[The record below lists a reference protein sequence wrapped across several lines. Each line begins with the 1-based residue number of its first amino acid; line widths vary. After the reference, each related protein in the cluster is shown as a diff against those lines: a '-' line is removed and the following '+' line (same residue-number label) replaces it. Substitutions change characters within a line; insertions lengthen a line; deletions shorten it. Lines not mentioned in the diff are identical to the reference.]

1 MRKYLIVPAVA
12 VAALAFGSSA
22 AFSAVTTVKP
32 AATTAAKP
40 AATTV
45 AKPAA
50 TTVAKPAATTAAK
63 PAATTAA
70 KAAMTDKVNI
80 NTATKT
86 QLLKVRGI
94 GKKMAADI
102 VKYRPYKDFSKLE
115 QKLNKD
121 FPLKT
126 IQKVEPSLTV

>member
-45 AKPAA
+45 
-50 TTVAKPAATTAAK
+50 AK

>member
-22 AFSAVTTVKP
+22 AFSAVTTV
-32 AATTAAKP
+32 
-40 AATTV
+40 
-45 AKPAA
+45 
-50 TTVAKPAATTAAK
+50 KPAATTAAK

>member
-12 VAALAFGSSA
+12 VAALGFGSSA
-22 AFSAVTTVKP
+22 AFAAVTTVKP
-32 AATTAAKP
+32 AATAA
-40 AATTV
+40 A
-45 AKPAA
+45 
-50 TTVAKPAATTAAK
+50 PAATTAA
-63 PAATTAA
+63 PAATTN
-70 KAAMTDKVNI
+70 KVNV

-94 GKKMAADI
+94 GKTMAADI
-102 VKYRPYKDFSKLE
+102 VKHRPYKDLSTLE

>member
-50 TTVAKPAATTAAK
+50 MTAAK

>member
-50 TTVAKPAATTAAK
+50 TTVAK